1 MRLATAFTESGN
13 TRLANP
19 IAFDSGDAATR
30 WTPLGLRRPTWADR
44 SSTPAVASLSALARI
59 ASSSTATTRSYP
71 SSADSFASSNPIP
84 LEEPVTSARLV
95 LAILAGYPT
104 PTAPNARSSAPGFVG
119 EDGTAVG
126 RTRIGDMK
134 ADAAGLDE

>member
-1 MRLATAFTESGN
+1 MRLATGFTESGN

-30 WTPLGLRRPTWADR
+30 WTSSGLRRSTWTCR
-44 SSTPAVASLSALARI
+44 TSTPAVASLSALAWI
-59 ASSSTATTRSYP
+59 ASSSAAPTRSYQ
-71 SSADSFASSNPIP
+71 SSANSLASSNPIP

-104 PTAPNARSSAPGFVG
+104 PTAPNARQRWVSSAR
-119 EDGTAVG
+119 TG
-126 RTRIGDMK
+126 RPS
-134 ADAAGLDE
+134 AAPESVT